1 MFENLN
7 SVSDNNHNLHLQALV
22 VIGLIKKG
30 ILEPNFKIG
39 SSLQFWHNMFL
50 AGQSAGLIVVCA
62 YLYMDTAEKTN
73 LHPFWDISKVNLQS
87 KIS

>member
-1 MFENLN
+1 VFENLN
-7 SVSDNNHNLHLQALV
+7 AVSENNLNLHLQALV

-30 ILEPNFKIG
+30 ILGPNFKIG

-50 AGQSAGLIVVCA
+50 AGQSAGLIVVLA